1 MDFEE
6 YQGKIKKK
14 EKDKKDDKKKVHID
28 TLHVIVT
35 VCMTL

>member
-28 TLHVIVT
+28 TLHVIV
-35 VCMTL
+35 CMTL